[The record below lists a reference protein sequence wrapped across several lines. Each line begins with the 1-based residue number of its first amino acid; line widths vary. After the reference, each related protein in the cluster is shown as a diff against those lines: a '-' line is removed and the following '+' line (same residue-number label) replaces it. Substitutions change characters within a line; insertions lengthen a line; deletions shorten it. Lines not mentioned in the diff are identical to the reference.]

1 MKLKKL
7 LLPHQAIL
15 ECRTRL
21 ADHPHP
27 VLALHEPS
35 SLRSVFLLF
44 DLTNSNPPPQ
54 RAFLDRNQLG
64 AKVAARHALILDS
77 FSSQTKSNFERAKAF
92 LTHLHLAT
100 M

>member
-7 LLPHQAIL
+7 LLPCPML
-15 ECRTRL
+15 LKCRTRL

-27 VLALHEPS
+27 VLALYEPS
-35 SLRSVFLLF
+35 SLRSVFLLL
-44 DLTNSNPPPQ
+44 DLTNSNPPPK
-54 RAFLDRNQLG
+54 RAILDRN
-64 AKVAARHALILDS
+64 KPRTEVAAGHAPILGS
-77 FSSQTKSNFERAKAF
+77 FEQSAKSNFERAKAF